1 MRSAAFIFLIIIV
14 LFMPLPWGA
23 NSTWASMLIA
33 SAVMLL
39 GLMSLWLPASDKAPA
54 TRSLNYLFIIWLSWL
69 GIVGFQLIA
78 LPASWLEWLSP
89 AALQLR
95 CDVLSPEIC
104 TGHQTLSLYPE
115 ETQRKLL
122 FSIALMV
129 LFFSLTRL
137 ITQRKQLIT
146 LMYVLLVSGLFQA
159 AYGVF
164 MGLSGLNYGFFAV
177 KPIGHGLATGTFV
190 NQNHLAGYLEMCAG
204 IAVGLLIYQFRA
216 GEKLDNWRDRLSRVF
231 QGLLSAKV
239 LVRLSLVVI
248 VIGLIMTRSRMGNSA
263 FFGSVV
269 IGGFAWLLLTKRA
282 TKVSMFIFLSLIL
295 VDVYLVGGWF
305 GFERVAESIG
315 STDLKTELRVPVA
328 QYTWDMAKDFPL
340 LGSGLGSYASV
351 FSAYKQG
358 YTGPL
363 FAHAHNDYLEFF
375 SEVGLIGC
383 IPLVFIWL
391 YAFYCSIYA
400 MRKRRSAL
408 HKSLGLGCF
417 MAMTS
422 IAIHSSVDFN
432 LQIPANAGTFV
443 LILALSWIAAHG
455 KLEAGRKTKQKVA
468 L

>member
-1 MRSAAFIFLIIIV
+1 MRSAAFIFLIILT

-33 SAVMLL
+33 SGMLLL
-39 GLMSLWLPASDKAPA
+39 GLWTLWLPANEKPVQSV
-54 TRSLNYLFIIWLSWL
+54 SLNYLFAIWLSWL
-69 GIVGFQLIA
+69 AVIAFQLLP
-78 LPASWLEWLSP
+78 LPANWLEVLSP

-95 CDVLSPEIC
+95 CDVLSAEVCSGP
-104 TGHQTLSLYPE
+104 QPLSLYPE

-122 FSIALMV
+122 FSIALMA
-129 LFFSLTRL
+129 LFFSVTRL
-137 ITQRKQLIT
+137 LTQRKQLIT
-146 LMYVLLVSGLFQA
+146 LMYVLLISGLFQA

-177 KPIGHGLATGTFV
+177 KPVGHGMATGTFV

-204 IAVGLLIYQFRA
+204 MGVGLLIYQFRA
-216 GEKLDNWRDRLSRVF
+216 GEKLDNWRDRLSKALE
-231 QGLLSAKV
+231 GLLSAKV
-239 LVRLSLVVI
+239 LVRLSLIVI

-263 FFGSVV
+263 FFGAVV
-269 IGGFAWLLLTKRA
+269 IGGFAWLVLTKRT
-282 TKVSMFIFLSLIL
+282 TKMTMFIFLSLIL

-328 QYTWDMAKDFPL
+328 QYTWDMAKDFPV

-358 YTGPL
+358 YTGAL

-383 IPLVFIWL
+383 IPLALIWG

-400 MRKRRSAL
+400 MRKRKSAL

-432 LQIPANAGTFV
+432 LQIPANAATFV
-443 LILALSWIAAHG
+443 LILALSWVAAHG
-455 KLEAGRKTKQKVA
+455 RLSGGKKIKRAQ
-468 L
+468 

>member
-1 MRSAAFIFLIIIV
+1 MRLIGFIFLTTLI
-14 LFMPLPWGA
+14 LFMPLPWGG

-33 SAVMLL
+33 CGVIAL
-39 GLMSLWLPASDKAPA
+39 GLWTLWLPVAEKTTES
-54 TRSLNYLFIIWLSWL
+54 RSLSYLFIVWLSWL
-69 GIVGFQLIA
+69 AVIGLQLIA
-78 LPASWLEWLSP
+78 LPASWLEILSP

-95 CDVLSPEIC
+95 CDVLSAETCLAP
-104 TGHQTLSLYPE
+104 QTLSLYPE

-129 LFFSLTRL
+129 LYFSVTRL
-137 ITQRKQLIT
+137 LTQRKQLIC
-146 LMYVLLVSGLFQA
+146 LMYVLLISGLFQA

-177 KPIGHGLATGTFV
+177 KPVGHGLATGTFV

-204 IAVGLLIYQFRA
+204 IGIGLLIYQFKSV
-216 GEKLDNWRDRLSRVF
+216 EKLNSWRDRLSRVF

-269 IGGFAWLLLTKRA
+269 IGGFAWLLLTGKA
-282 TKVSMFIFLSLIL
+282 TKLTMFLFASLII
-295 VDVYLVGGWF
+295 VDVYLIGGWF

-328 QYTWDMAKDFPL
+328 QFSWDMAKDFPL

-351 FSAYKQG
+351 FPGYKQG

-375 SEVGLIGC
+375 TEVGVIGC
-383 IPLVFIWL
+383 IPLAIIWL
-391 YAFYCSIYA
+391 YGFYCSIYA
-400 MRKRRSAL
+400 MRKRRSTL
-408 HKSLGLGCF
+408 HQSLGLGCF

-422 IAIHSSVDFN
+422 IAIHSFVDFN
-432 LQIPANAGTFV
+432 LQIPANAATFV
-443 LILALSWIAAHG
+443 LILALSWVAAHG
-455 KLEAGRKTKQKVA
+455 RLDEVKRKRVRVES
-468 L
+468 